1 MDSSGSIR
9 NSYSKEKDFVKTVA
23 GKIGISLSGSR
34 AGLVLFGTYAEL
46 SIKLNQFDNTADFQ
60 SAVDQLRLMGSST
73 RIDRALTVADEQL
86 FSVSNG
92 MRLNVPKVLILLTD
106 GKQDSAATAPSIAIK
121 PFHDAG
127 IKVIVIGIGP
137 GVLESELR
145 KFVLSS
151 DDLYL
156 PKDFEELNSA
166 KFIQDIAVKSC
177 EYASK
182 KLKVIS
188 FLFLSMQK

>member
-34 AGLVLFGTYAEL
+34 AGLVLFSTWAEL
-46 SIKLNQFDNTADFQ
+46 EIKLNQFDNTTAFQ
-60 SAVDQLRLMGSST
+60 SAVDQLPLRGYST
-73 RIDRALTVADEQL
+73 RIDRALAVANEHL

-92 MRLNVPKVLILLTD
+92 MRPNVPKVLILLTD
-106 GKQDSAATAPSIAIK
+106 GRQDNVATDPSIAIK

-145 KFVLSS
+145 KFVSS
-151 DDLYL
+151 LGDLYL

-166 KFIQDIAVKSC
+166 KFIQDIVNKSC

-182 KLKVIS
+182 KLTIMS
-188 FLFLSMQK
+188 I